1 MMTTDAINRTRE
13 ELLKRIGKNGPAVR
27 SPARLKAALAVGRYE
42 GLGLAAAGE
51 LTPLYPNTANLIEK
65 YFVGLSDRFPQR
77 LPCCKLVNYQVD
89 PNPYPYI
96 NTTANVI
103 VEPSSTCCPIGQDIW
118 IWVGATW
125 DTWVDPAQYYLDV
138 ETVLGPAGN
147 WDDSNWID
155 YRFTRFEVGSVPSSF
170 TFDLSIIEDGGPTC
184 LTLTVLDIEQ
194 FIPPPGVTW
203 PWNEASLI
211 FEGGACDEYWGLW
224 RACYNELNLLP
235 DLRNYLRPDIWSGE
249 VSACSWVSFGRTAL
263 KDCALL
269 PKTRALISN
278 DLRCTI

>member
-65 YFVGLSDRFPQR
+65 YFVGLTARFPQR
-77 LPCCKLVNYQVD
+77 CACCTLVNYQVD
-89 PNPYPYI
+89 PNPYPFI
-96 NTTANVI
+96 NTTANVV
-103 VEPSSTCCPIGQDIW
+103 VEPGSTCCPAGQDIW
-118 IWVGATW
+118 IWAGIGFTKGGYW
-125 DTWVDPAQYYLDV
+125 IELDTAQ
-138 ETVLGPAGN
+138 GPAGDWN
-147 WDDSNWID
+147 NSNWID
-155 YRFTRFEVGSVPSSF
+155 YRFVIAPENAVPNSF
-170 TFDLSIIEDGGPTC
+170 TASLSLESEGGPTC
-184 LTLTVLDIEQ
+184 LTLTLLGIEQ
-194 FIPPPGVTW
+194 LLPDPFTKD
-203 PWNEASLI
+203 WNEASLI
-211 FEGGACDEYWGLW
+211 FKGGTCEDDWGLW
-224 RACYNELNLLP
+224 RACYNELSQLP
-235 DLRNYLRPDIWSGE
+235 NLRNYLRPDVWCGDLSD
-249 VSACSWVSFGRTAL
+249 CSWVAFGRTAL